1 MDVLFTLVLISTICL
16 LGFTGNVIF
25 KRTNISFVLI
35 LMLFGMFLGPI
46 FKVIDARSFFSI
58 APIFCTVA
66 LIILLFEGSLAFDFY
81 KLIKLASRA
90 TLLST
95 ICFSGSALVVA
106 LIWTLLG
113 HPFLE
118 GLLLGVICGG
128 TSSVEIMAL
137 SKKLKKVSENSII
150 LLELEGAITDVFTI
164 VFAFTIFNFIQNAGV
179 GNVFQTMAASFSV
192 GIMVGL
198 LFWIFWSPII
208 KKVRNES
215 FSYLVTLSYLFLIYV
230 AAELVGGSGSLGIL
244 TFGILLA
251 NGKKLMS
258 GLGLAGDVFELDEKT
273 KEFHSLIAFIIQT
286 FFFVFL
292 GLSFTLNNYE
302 NIMIGCLLAA
312 AIVFIRPFLVKIAMY
327 KAQVGQ
333 KDLDLISI
341 VLSRGLAAAV
351 VAQILISKGANPVF
365 LDVVFMIIFMTIIIT
380 STGVFFV
387 LKEDLKESQVK
398 TETKESK

>member
-1 MDVLFTLVLISTICL
+1 
-16 LGFTGNVIF
+16 
-25 KRTNISFVLI
+25 
-35 LMLFGMFLGPI
+35 
-46 FKVIDARSFFSI
+46 
-58 APIFCTVA
+58 
-66 LIILLFEGSLAFDFY
+66 SLAFDFY

-164 VFAFTIFNFIQNAGV
+164 VFAFTVFNFIQNAGV

-258 GLGLAGDVFELDEKT
+258 GLGLVGDVFELDEKT